1 MDTSKENIY
10 KILFLGDSAVGK
22 TTFKDRYTNDY
33 YVLSD
38 LFIPTKGIMVLTI
51 KFIGTFS
58 SIKL

>member
-33 YVLSD
+33 YVLE
-38 LFIPTKGIMVLTI
+38 
-51 KFIGTFS
+51 
-58 SIKL
+58 